1 MITAE
6 KSVLVGIKSTLFYHY
21 TYHSL
26 LSCLLHGFSLPR
38 YETNAYPETE
48 TKTETESIVKDI
60 NYPVLNHGS
69 GDEEADVCE
78 ELKDVVG
85 HVSED
90 KRDSIE
96 EPTEGC
102 HEALTTSGPASLRD
116 SILSDDEDIEP
127 RSHSELIKEKVW
139 TFL

>member
-1 MITAE
+1 MPPSI
-6 KSVLVGIKSTLFYHY
+6 HY
-21 TYHSL
+21 
-26 LSCLLHGFSLPR
+26 GFSLPR
-38 YETNAYPETE
+38 YETNNANPETE
-48 TKTETESIVKDI
+48 TKTETESIVKDS
-60 NYPVLNHGS
+60 NDDTVPSYRS
-69 GDEEADVCE
+69 GDEEADLCE
-78 ELKDVVG
+78 ELKGVG

-127 RSHSELIKEKVW
+127 RSHSEIIKEKVW
-139 TFL
+139 TFS

>member
-1 MITAE
+1 M
-6 KSVLVGIKSTLFYHY
+6 
-21 TYHSL
+21 
-26 LSCLLHGFSLPR
+26 SCLFPHHGFSLPR
-38 YETNAYPETE
+38 YETSADPETE
-48 TKTETESIVKDI
+48 TKTETENIVKCSCD
-60 NYPVLNHGS
+60 PVPGNGS

-85 HVSED
+85 HVTED

>member
-1 MITAE
+1 M
-6 KSVLVGIKSTLFYHY
+6 
-21 TYHSL
+21 
-26 LSCLLHGFSLPR
+26 PR

-78 ELKDVVG
+78 ELHVAG

-90 KRDSIE
+90 KHDSIE

>member
-1 MITAE
+1 M
-6 KSVLVGIKSTLFYHY
+6 
-21 TYHSL
+21 
-26 LSCLLHGFSLPR
+26 PR
-38 YETNAYPETE
+38 YETSANPKTE
-48 TKTETESIVKDI
+48 TKTETDSIVKYSDDTVPS
-60 NYPVLNHGS
+60 YKS

-78 ELKDVVG
+78 ELHVVG

-102 HEALTTSGPASLRD
+102 HEALATSGPASLRD

>member
-1 MITAE
+1 MLPSDASSCAIKKKLKTNNYEHLPTALDICDNGR
-6 KSVLVGIKSTLFYHY
+6 K
-21 TYHSL
+21 
-26 LSCLLHGFSLPR
+26 FSL
-38 YETNAYPETE
+38 
-48 TKTETESIVKDI
+48 KVI
-60 NYPVLNHGS
+60 
-69 GDEEADVCE
+69 
-78 ELKDVVG
+78 G

-90 KRDSIE
+90 KRDFIE

>member
-1 MITAE
+1 M
-6 KSVLVGIKSTLFYHY
+6 
-21 TYHSL
+21 
-26 LSCLLHGFSLPR
+26 SCLFPHHGFSLPR
-38 YETNAYPETE
+38 YETSADPETE
-48 TKTETESIVKDI
+48 TKTETENIVKCSND
-60 NYPVLNHGS
+60 PVPGYRS

-78 ELKDVVG
+78 ELQDVG

>member
-1 MITAE
+1 M
-6 KSVLVGIKSTLFYHY
+6 
-21 TYHSL
+21 
-26 LSCLLHGFSLPR
+26 PR

-60 NYPVLNHGS
+60 NYPALNHVS
-69 GDEEADVCE
+69 DDEEADLCE
-78 ELKDVVG
+78 ELQVVG

>member
-1 MITAE
+1 M
-6 KSVLVGIKSTLFYHY
+6 
-21 TYHSL
+21 
-26 LSCLLHGFSLPR
+26 PR
-38 YETNAYPETE
+38 YETNANPETE
-48 TKTETESIVKDI
+48 KKTETESIVKDS
-60 NYPVLNHGS
+60 NDSVLNNRS
-69 GDEEADVCE
+69 GDEEADLCE
-78 ELKDVVG
+78 ELKGVG

-127 RSHSELIKEKVW
+127 RSHSEIIKEKVW
-139 TFL
+139 TFS